1 MVWVPNLPE
10 IVDPVQ
16 EEINVKRIRE
26 GKKA

>member
-16 EEINVKRIRE
+16 EEINEKRIRE
-26 GKKA
+26 GKKP